1 MRLRRFMVAVAAAAL
16 VAALATPGDAQRGV
30 GGEPKPFPY
39 GVGANDVTSSSVL
52 LWTETTASSVKA
64 TWSTTKSFSAGT
76 HSKTQKVPAAHDGT
90 VLVKATNLKP
100 NTTYY
105 YRFTGAGGSSRVGSC
120 RTAPS
125 PSTPSTLAFDFR
137 GGRDG

>member
-1 MRLRRFMVAVAAAAL
+1 
-16 VAALATPGDAQRGV
+16 
-30 GGEPKPFPY
+30 
-39 GVGANDVTSSSVL
+39 
-52 LWTETTASSVKA
+52 WTQTTASSVKA

-76 HSKTQKVPAAHDGT
+76 HSKTEKVPAAHDGT

-105 YRFTGAGGSSRVGSC
+105 YRFTGAGGTSRVGSF

-125 PSTPSTLAFDFR
+125 PSTPANLTFDFS
-137 GGRDG
+137 GDQDGTPQPGDPSKTCSGAAGFQSFATALK